1 MKFEPQKFYIGMIE
15 FFSVILP
22 GVLFTYVLMSEYNR
36 LTGQSYQ
43 VETSEQGLIFL
54 FISYVAGH
62 FIFMM
67 GSTIDNIDQYLRN
80 WTFQSQLRRV
90 AEGEQPVARIKR
102 WLSSYI
108 LRDRDE
114 AMYRVLPIKQHY
126 LARVGGQNAVN
137 AFQWSKAW
145 LTEKN
150 PQALAEVER
159 FEADSKFFR
168 SFIVVLFLIACWK
181 TYFPDPAIQLTAM
194 ILALLSFYRFEIQR
208 IKATSSAYWYVLTFV
223 ANEPTGYQAPKVD
236 SDGSN
241 REVGLVIKQAR
252 ENHKGRE
259 EEVTRILLVR
269 AKNNPDQW
277 VLPKGHIENGEKPAV
292 TAVREVYEETGV
304 WARPLNFSQVKEI
317 KTPKETYKA
326 RFHLM
331 EYIEQ
336 EKSPEERETG
346 WFTKREA
353 LAELEF
359 EESREFIEA
368 AFEILK
374 DSGS

>member
-67 GSTIDNIDQYLRN
+67 GSTIDNIDQHLRN

-90 AEGEQPVARIKR
+90 ADGEQPVARIKR

-108 LRDRDE
+108 LRDRDG

-159 FEADSKFFR
+159 YEADSKFFR

-181 TYFPDPAIQLTAM
+181 TYYPDPAIQLTA
-194 ILALLSFYRFEIQR
+194 IVLALLSFYRFEIQR

-223 ANEPTGYQAPKVD
+223 ANEAAGYQAPKVD
-236 SDGSN
+236 TQGCN

-304 WARPLNFSQVKEI
+304 WAKPLNFSEIKEI
-317 KTPKETYKA
+317 KTPGETYKA

-331 EYIEQ
+331 EYIAQ
-336 EKSPEERETG
+336 EKAKEDRETG

-368 AFEILK
+368 ALAR
-374 DSGS
+374 